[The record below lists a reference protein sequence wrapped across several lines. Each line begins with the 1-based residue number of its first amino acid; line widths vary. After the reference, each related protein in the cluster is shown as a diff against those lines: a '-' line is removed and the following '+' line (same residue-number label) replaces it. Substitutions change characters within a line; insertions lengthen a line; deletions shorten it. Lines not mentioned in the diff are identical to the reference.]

1 MPWIPRILS
10 LLTPPP
16 PSCPPN
22 LRIPRIL
29 RTLWNLQVQVHGEE
43 IVPIPTSATS
53 SSSCDLESKGK
64 EAESKA
70 QHAVVCGEL
79 KEKKTQ
85 KKFYALG

>member
-1 MPWIPRILS
+1 MDSADPG

-16 PSCPPN
+16 PPPPLN

-29 RTLWNLQVQVHGEE
+29 RILWILRVQVHDEE
-43 IVPIPTSATS
+43 IVPIPTSATSS

-70 QHAVVCGEL
+70 QHNMQWCG
-79 KEKKTQ
+79 
-85 KKFYALG
+85 